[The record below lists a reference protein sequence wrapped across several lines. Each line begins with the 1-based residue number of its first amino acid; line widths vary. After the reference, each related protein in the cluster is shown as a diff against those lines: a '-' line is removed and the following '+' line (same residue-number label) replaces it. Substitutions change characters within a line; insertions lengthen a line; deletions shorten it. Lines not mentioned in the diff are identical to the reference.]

1 MRAEKLSRPWVD
13 DDIAGRQPLD
23 PLRPG
28 RSRGWTMRDEYP
40 AAVRAEVI
48 AAAAAVAWQERDR
61 NVRRSMASLRG
72 IGPVETEHTGRQG
85 CCRHRWGTRCPV
97 PGIEH
102 LRPGVRRAGRSTQ

>member
-28 RSRGWTMRDEYP
+28 RSRGWTMRDDYP

-48 AAAAAVAWQERDR
+48 AAAAAVAEDR
-61 NVRRSMASLRG
+61 PEALYDALDRLSELLRITPG
-72 IGPVETEHTGRQG
+72 EVEAVIRLWKDQA
-85 CCRHRWGTRCPV
+85 R
-97 PGIEH
+97 
-102 LRPGVRRAGRSTQ
+102 LS